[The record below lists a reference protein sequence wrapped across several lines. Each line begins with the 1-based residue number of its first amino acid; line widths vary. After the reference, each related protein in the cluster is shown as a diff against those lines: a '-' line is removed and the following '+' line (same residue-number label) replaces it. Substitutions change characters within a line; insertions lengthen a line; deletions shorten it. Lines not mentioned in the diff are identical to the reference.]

1 MILHRSLLFVP
12 GARPELLE
20 KAARF
25 PADIIC
31 FDLEESVLPDEKP
44 RAREL
49 VRDAIGRLAGEGR
62 TLHVRLNPIRS
73 GATRD
78 DLAAIAQAGLAGV
91 LLAKTESPQE
101 VRDVDVLLREQELA
115 HEIKPG
121 TIELVVAIES
131 AQALLRCQ
139 EISHASTR
147 LAGLMLG
154 GEDFTFDMG
163 VRRTPE
169 GRELEH
175 ARSVIATCARAAGL
189 VALDTPWPDIADLDG
204 LTAEAERARAL
215 GFAGKYVIHP
225 SHLEPV
231 HRVFSPSDDEVAG
244 ARRLLAAW
252 DDAQSKGLGAAQF
265 EARMIDR
272 PIAER
277 ARRVVQQAE
286 TIASRALLLLSP
298 PTPYFDRADAD
309 HDEGEDAADPPLP
322 PGPA

>member
-12 GARPELLE
+12 GGRAELLE
-20 KAARF
+20 KAGRF
-25 PADIIC
+25 PADVLC

-49 VRDAIGRLAGEGR
+49 VRDAMARLAGEGR
-62 TLHVRLNPIRS
+62 TLHVRLNPVRS

-78 DLAAIAQAGLAGV
+78 DLAAVAQTGLAGV
-91 LLAKTESPQE
+91 VLAKTESPQD
-101 VRDVDVLLREQELA
+101 VRTFDVLLREQELA
-115 HEIKPG
+115 HNIRPG
-121 TIELVVAIES
+121 TIELIVAIES

-139 EISHASTR
+139 EISRASTR
-147 LAGLMLG
+147 LAALMLG

-163 VRRTPE
+163 VRRTPD
-169 GRELEH
+169 GRELEY

-189 VALDTPWPDIADLDG
+189 VALDTPWPEIANIDG
-204 LTAEAERARAL
+204 LVAEAERAKAL

-225 SHLEPV
+225 SHLAPV
-231 HRVFSPSDDEVAG
+231 HGVFSPSDDEVAA

-252 DDAQSKGLGAAQF
+252 DEAQAKGLGSVQF

-277 ARRVVQQAE
+277 ARRTIERAE
-286 TIASRALLLLSP
+286 AIRSRVS
-298 PTPYFDRADAD
+298 
-309 HDEGEDAADPPLP
+309 
-322 PGPA
+322 